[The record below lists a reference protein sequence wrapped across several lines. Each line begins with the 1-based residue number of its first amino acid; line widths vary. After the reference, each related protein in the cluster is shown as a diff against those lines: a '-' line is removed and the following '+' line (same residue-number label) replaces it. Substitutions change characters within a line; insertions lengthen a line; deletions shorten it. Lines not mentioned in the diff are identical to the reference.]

1 MKRQIVRQLLMLL
14 VLVLLAACGGGEQG
28 TQPQTTGSAATPAAG
43 AVTTTAATD
52 VPAAT
57 LPAADTAAAT
67 TGAPAATTTE
77 ATAAATTER
86 TAVATDGPA
95 ATTTSTEA
103 TTAATDGPREAG
115 EGEFVNP
122 VIDQDFPD
130 PDVLK
135 VGDTYY
141 AYATNTG
148 LVDVQVAKSTD
159 LVNWQ
164 MLPDAVGARP
174 GWAQPGLTWA
184 PDVSLAADGETFV
197 MYFTARDK
205 ASDRQCIGVATSD
218 QPEGPFKS
226 DTEGPFICQPDLG
239 GSIDPSTFVDED
251 GKRYVLWKNDGNCC
265 AMATWLYIQPVSD
278 DGLTLQTEPTQLI
291 RNERVW
297 EGPLVEAPT
306 LWKHDGKYY
315 LFYSANRYSDQS
327 YAVGYAVADAVLGPY
342 TKPSRQPLL
351 QTDLKTGGA
360 FGPGGQDIVLDKEG
374 DPWFVYHSWNE
385 TVKYRAMQIDEL
397 VWEGDTPVVKG
408 PDRVPQPV
416 P

>member
-1 MKRQIVRQLLMLL
+1 MKRQIARQIQTLL
-14 VLVLLAACGGGEQG
+14 VLVLLVACGGGEQG
-28 TQPQTTGSAATPAAG
+28 TQPQTTGSAAGAAE
-43 AVTTTAATD
+43 TAATD
-52 VPAAT
+52 VPTAILPADDTPAAT
-57 LPAADTAAAT
+57 APSAPAATMTDTTTTATSDATVVATDVPAAAT
-67 TGAPAATTTE
+67 TAQEPAAT
-77 ATAAATTER
+77 AT
-86 TAVATDGPA
+86 G
-95 ATTTSTEA
+95 
-103 TTAATDGPREAG
+103 GPREAG

-122 VIDQDFPD
+122 VINQDFPD

-159 LVNWQ
+159 LVHWR
-164 MLPDAVGARP
+164 MLPDAVGALP
-174 GWAQPGLTWA
+174 GWARPGLTWA
-184 PDVSLAADGETFV
+184 PDVSLAADGTTFV

-205 ASDRQCIGVATSD
+205 ASDKQCIGVATSD
-218 QPEGPFKS
+218 NPEGPFKS
-226 DTEGPFICQPDLG
+226 DTEGPIICQPDLG

-265 AMATWLYIQPVSD
+265 GKPTWLYIQPVAD
-278 DGLTLQTEPTQLI
+278 DGLTLQGEPTQLI
-291 RNERVW
+291 RNDRVW

-306 LWKHDGKYY
+306 LWKHGGKYY
-315 LFYSANRYSDQS
+315 LFYSANRYSDHT

-342 TKPSRQPLL
+342 TKPSRRPLL
-351 QTDLKTGGA
+351 QTDIKTGGA
-360 FGPGGQDIVLDKEG
+360 LGPGGQDIVLDKDGE
-374 DPWFVYHSWNE
+374 PWFVYHSWNR
-385 TVKYRAMQIDEL
+385 TVKYRGVQIDEL